1 MKNRELRNY
10 QPLFPMHLQFFA
22 EDAPKGTDDST
33 PPDESGAET
42 GNEGNEGNEKPTK
55 SYEDAL
61 AEIAAAQAE
70 AKKAKAER
78 DAALKKAGDAT
89 KQLRAKMSE
98 AELEAEQKAQEDE
111 EKQAYVKELEDYKK
125 KNEAIKRYVL
135 QGMTSELAEKAAQ
148 AELENDMDSLADIQK
163 QHTNAL
169 IKAKEAEWKASRPR
183 VNIGDGDDSSM
194 TKEEILAIK
203 DTEQRQRAIAAHL
216 DLFSNKN

>member
-1 MKNRELRNY
+1 M
-10 QPLFPMHLQFFA
+10 
-22 EDAPKGTDDST
+22 
-33 PPDESGAET
+33 
-42 GNEGNEGNEKPTK
+42 
-55 SYEDAL
+55 
-61 AEIAAAQAE
+61 AE

-163 QHTNAL
+163 QHTTAL